1 MRPPTALAV
10 LIFFSMSTSGI
21 VAQSTPSSA
30 SAGSMIRIS
39 SPFASGSRVHREP
52 PSHLVVDNET
62 LRETIAFAY
71 GLPAASVF
79 GGPAWVGSTR
89 YDLVVETPVQ
99 TAAIEPLLPSL
110 QAFLADRFKL
120 QTHREQKLMPVYN
133 LSVGDGELKIKPS
146 AEDRTQQRFAL
157 FVQGPPTARAVPGR
171 NATMAEMANLM
182 QHAIMNRPVIDKTG
196 LTGRYNFDLEW
207 ASRQA
212 PPGSGPDIFQAVQQL
227 GLKLE
232 PAQGVVDTVAVDYVE
247 QPAAD

>member
-79 GGPAWVGSTR
+79 GGA
-89 YDLVVETPVQ
+89 
-99 TAAIEPLLPSL
+99 SL
-110 QAFLADRFKL
+110 GRLYQVRF
-120 QTHREQKLMPVYN
+120 
-133 LSVGDGELKIKPS
+133 
-146 AEDRTQQRFAL
+146 
-157 FVQGPPTARAVPGR
+157 GR
-171 NATMAEMANLM
+171 
-182 QHAIMNRPVIDKTG
+182 
-196 LTGRYNFDLEW
+196 
-207 ASRQA
+207 
-212 PPGSGPDIFQAVQQL
+212 
-227 GLKLE
+227 
-232 PAQGVVDTVAVDYVE
+232 
-247 QPAAD
+247 